1 MEKDYVKEYILHT
14 EADSY
19 LTESAIGSN
28 RFALVIHLLS
38 NDWFKDNISEIEK
51 KNLQEY
57 SELMRSYKSLN
68 YSYMETTNLTI
79 DQIKSK
85 LSDIFPDVWATRN
98 RLLLLDGTIK
108 NEKN

>member
-1 MEKDYVKEYILHT
+1 
-14 EADSY
+14 
-19 LTESAIGSN
+19 
-28 RFALVIHLLS
+28 
-38 NDWFKDNISEIEK
+38 
-51 KNLQEY
+51 
-57 SELMRSYKSLN
+57 
-68 YSYMETTNLTI
+68 METTNLTI